1 MEKRKPISDELKGI
15 CPVLSDNI
23 PLNPYTVDPAYF
35 EYLPEYLLGA
45 IKGTE
50 IGLELVVNKQ
60 NPYSVP
66 ENYFERFPGTL
77 MNIVKGQSEN
87 VQDELKTLSPVLS
100 SIGKQ
105 MPFDVP
111 AGYFDQALSLA

>member
-15 CPVLSDNI
+15 CPVLADNI
-23 PLNPYTVDPAYF
+23 PLNPYTVDAAYF
-35 EYLPEYLLGA
+35 EYLPEYLLGVV
-45 IKGTE
+45 KGVE
-50 IGLELVVNKQ
+50 VNLEYIVTKHN

-77 MNIVKGQSEN
+77 MNILKGQSEN
-87 VQDELKTLSPVLS
+87 VQDELKTLSPVLR

-111 AGYFDQALSLA
+111 AGYFDQPLS